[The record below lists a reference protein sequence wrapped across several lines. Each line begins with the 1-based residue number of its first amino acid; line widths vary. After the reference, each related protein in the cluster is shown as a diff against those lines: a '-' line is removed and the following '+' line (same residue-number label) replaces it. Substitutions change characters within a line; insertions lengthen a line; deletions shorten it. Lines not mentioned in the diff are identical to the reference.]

1 MAGRRWKIEKKTT
14 KNKKKH
20 WLAVLQKRNL
30 DQNINDSKF
39 KIIFFENI
47 YMNIQFLYEFFFNF
61 RFFCRKSQSQHKLPI
76 KITHLT
82 IRFRSRH
89 LTHFLN
95 LSSVDIENNMSLQ
108 HSQNLSEFTK
118 KFPANMFQ
126 VRKNTCTPPFLDAQN
141 CILEVLCKKRRSK
154 ILSDEAWVGG
164 VGGCGGWIIPLKRL
178 VFLAS

>member
-1 MAGRRWKIEKKTT
+1 MTGRRWKIEKKTT

-30 DQNINDSKF
+30 DQNKNDSKF

-47 YMNIQFLYEFFFNF
+47 YMNIQFLYEFFLISDFLAGSLKASTNY
-61 RFFCRKSQSQHKLPI
+61 RKRLLIWQYDFGQDTSLIFWTSGQLTL
-76 KITHLT
+76 KITCPCST
-82 IRFRSRH
+82 AK
-89 LTHFLN
+89 
-95 LSSVDIENNMSLQ
+95 
-108 HSQNLSEFTK
+108 NLSEFTK

-164 VGGCGGWIIPLKRL
+164 EGGGGWIIPLKRL